1 MKSFTQRPD
10 QFFNMLLCAFA
21 LLVMSDAQ
29 AALQEEVIRLRA
41 QVTNMYGKVVE
52 QEFVVTVFS
61 DDATRD
67 LRKPI
72 AIVLHG
78 RAADADKR
86 AAMGRATYKVNAQWL
101 AEQGFLV
108 AVPTRIGYGVSG
120 GEDVEDSGSCSR
132 KYYPPAYQAA
142 ADQTLVVLKYLQQ
155 RADVDKDRAVV
166 IGQSF
171 GGATVITLAAMNPV
185 GLKAV
190 INFAGGGGG
199 NPATRAGDPCAP
211 SSLEQMFAK
220 YGQTARIPSLWIY
233 TENDQWMGAEYP
245 VQWHRAFVNA
255 GGVGE
260 FVQFGPNGKDGHALF
275 TQAPDVWRHRVR
287 SFFEQHGLL
296 QRGN

>member
-10 QFFNMLLCAFA
+10 RFFNMLLCAFA

-41 QVTNMYGKVVE
+41 QVTNMYGKEVE

-86 AAMGRATYKVNAQWL
+86 AAMGRVTYKVNAQWL
-101 AEQGFLV
+101 VEQGFLV

-120 GEDVEDSGSCSR
+120 GEDVEDSGSCGR

-142 ADQTLVVLKYLQQ
+142 ADQTLVVLKHLQQ
-155 RADVDKDRAVV
+155 REDIDKDRAVV

-171 GGATVITLAAMNPV
+171 GGATAITLAAMNPV

-220 YGQTARIPSLWIY
+220 YGQTARVPSLWIY
-233 TENDQWMGAEYP
+233 TENDQWMGAKYP
-245 VQWHRAFVNA
+245 AQWHRAFANA

-260 FVQFGPNGKDGHALF
+260 FVQFGPNGKDGHGLF
-275 TQAPDVWRHRVR
+275 TQAPDVWRTRVR

-296 QRGN
+296 PKSN